1 MHGPEPRGYIFGRQH
16 LQVVLNQLLIRF
28 PIRFH
33 QLLGLRLPST
43 IIMLYRE
50 HDNEDTYTPAHRE
63 AREQTHPDI
72 KGDRQL
78 DPTRAY
84 FLLLVNV

>member
-16 LQVVLNQLLIRF
+16 LQVVLNQLLVRF
-28 PIRFH
+28 PIRVD

-50 HDNEDTYTPAHRE
+50 HATRTH
-63 AREQTHPDI
+63 THPHTEKRENKHTQTSRETDS
-72 KGDRQL
+72 
-78 DPTRAY
+78 
-84 FLLLVNV
+84 